1 MIILV
6 TANNYLLMFVGWEGL
21 NSWGLFGFLYLLFNT
36 FILFN
41 YTSKF
46 YSPTNYSTNEFNTP
60 FTINLIYTLNSN
72 KFNLNNRLRR
82 NYSTNKL
89 SKKYKEECELTLV
102 QKEVLVGVI
111 LGDGLLEKLND
122 RSNTRLRVDNSYP
135 EQELFVIKLR
145 EIFDSIVNMPPKVLT
160 RTDKRSSKI
169 TQSIYFWTLTL
180 PCLNYYHSL
189 FYNNKIKCIPS
200 NIGELLTERGL
211 AFWLM
216 GDGMYRKDREA
227 VVICTDSFTLEDTE
241 LLKTVLIEK
250 FELTVSVQKRR
261 ENVYRLYIQKKSIN
275 KLIDLVKPYF
285 VTRMFYK
292 LGL

>member
-1 MIILV
+1 
-6 TANNYLLMFVGWEGL
+6 
-21 NSWGLFGFLYLLFNT
+21 LFNT

-60 FTINLIYTLNSN
+60 FTKNLIYTLNSN

-89 SKKYKEECELTLV
+89 SKKYKEECELTLE

-111 LGDGLLEKLND
+111 LGDGFLEKLND

-169 TQSIYFWTLTL
+169 TQSIYF
-180 PCLNYYHSL
+180 
-189 FYNNKIKCIPS
+189 
-200 NIGELLTERGL
+200 
-211 AFWLM
+211 
-216 GDGMYRKDREA
+216 
-227 VVICTDSFTLEDTE
+227 
-241 LLKTVLIEK
+241 
-250 FELTVSVQKRR
+250 
-261 ENVYRLYIQKKSIN
+261 
-275 KLIDLVKPYF
+275 
-285 VTRMFYK
+285 
-292 LGL
+292 

>member
-1 MIILV
+1 
-6 TANNYLLMFVGWEGL
+6 
-21 NSWGLFGFLYLLFNT
+21 LFNA

-102 QKEVLVGVI
+102 ALACAAQKEVLVGII
-111 LGDGLLEKLND
+111 LGDGFLEKLND

-135 EQELFVIKLR
+135 EQELFVIKQR

-169 TQSIYFWTLTL
+169 TQSIF
-180 PCLNYYHSL
+180 
-189 FYNNKIKCIPS
+189 F
-200 NIGELLTERGL
+200 
-211 AFWLM
+211 
-216 GDGMYRKDREA
+216 
-227 VVICTDSFTLEDTE
+227 
-241 LLKTVLIEK
+241 
-250 FELTVSVQKRR
+250 
-261 ENVYRLYIQKKSIN
+261 
-275 KLIDLVKPYF
+275 
-285 VTRMFYK
+285 
-292 LGL
+292 